1 MDGDT
6 RCRVW
11 CHDRIYVVEPL
22 WLCNCVPPSSSYAYL
37 QLGKSSGVVSFVG
50 CFLPLFPE
58 CVWVVRG
65 RNTLCQFCFRCSKC
79 SMFRSN
85 PIKEDSCVFLSRAL
99 YISVCFVTGRLLWRK
114 RFKHGRMSIRA
125 YGWPSFSW
133 LHGGYIK
140 VHGSRKS
147 PDLSCN
153 NKISITTTDYFL
165 LSPRCL
171 TLVPELRKDLYI
183 CTNQALVEL
192 DTFPGIRDIWWYF
205 PNKATCGT
213 ELHQRLYSS
222 ALLTVVLCIP
232 VDTLRSTLWL
242 KP

>member
-153 NKISITTTDYFL
+153 NKISITTTVLTWSWQKMGRASGACTL
-165 LSPRCL
+165 LPLDQDNVYCMSSYL
-171 TLVPELRKDLYI
+171 MVLVRALILAYPQEYI
-183 CTNQALVEL
+183 EPQSK
-192 DTFPGIRDIWWYF
+192 G
-205 PNKATCGT
+205 
-213 ELHQRLYSS
+213 H
-222 ALLTVVLCIP
+222 
-232 VDTLRSTLWL
+232 
-242 KP
+242 